1 MESGSTGVFT
11 CHYRDGT
18 KIYFAVLDD
27 EMFFDIDS
35 QPVVDIHHQP
45 DLTDKKGAWEVIHDQ
60 LHIVDCDCDSNCEG
74 TLIFLNAFSVQ
85 DAEGAGVIFDDEIK
99 AYREEQGWKRPESW
113 EYTRFEPEEEEEL
126 WQEEEEGSYDLH
138 NIKQFGICFPCT
150 TDEDI
155 IKGSSDADDR
165 AETTADAKDGASMI
179 VRAKYIYEQSR
190 RPI

>member
-35 QPVVDIHHQP
+35 QPVVDIQHQP

-60 LHIVDCDCDSNCEG
+60 LHIVDCDCDSNCKG

-126 WQEEEEGSYDLH
+126 WREEEEGSYDLH

-190 RPI
+190 GPI

>member
-1 MESGSTGVFT
+1 MIRFNAFVVNDAEDA
-11 CHYRDGT
+11 Y
-18 KIYFAVLDD
+18 IMLDD
-27 EMFFDIDS
+27 EM
-35 QPVVDIHHQP
+35 
-45 DLTDKKGAWEVIHDQ
+45 
-60 LHIVDCDCDSNCEG
+60 
-74 TLIFLNAFSVQ
+74 
-85 DAEGAGVIFDDEIK
+85 K
-99 AYREEQGWKRPESW
+99 ARREKQGLKRPESW

-126 WQEEEEGSYDLH
+126 WREEEEGSYDLH

-190 RPI
+190 GPI